1 MSFPPVMKE
10 KADGSAVPRR
20 PRRFRLLLLCVLGLA
35 GSSLAGAP
43 LPGGPDGW
51 HSDLG
56 AAIERAGE
64 SGKEN
69 LLVFTGLEWEDRSR
83 KLRDEAMGDPGFLG
97 ALRGS
102 FVLTHIDL
110 PETPGDETALSEAQA
125 RDYRL
130 ARELKLRV
138 FPSIYLCTTEGRP
151 YGLVAYG
158 EEAPGVLA
166 KAIHE
171 KRNAHAEAMRGIDR
185 LEGPD
190 RARAID
196 SWLGTLPEP
205 LRVLHRDKIE
215 NLIASDP
222 EDVTGLRSKHQ
233 LALAVPEARRLRYT
247 GKLEESERLY
257 LQILAEVEPEGEALQ
272 QIHYELADIHFQR
285 KDYDRL
291 LDTLDLAI
299 EAAPR
304 GERMEV
310 LREMME
316 AFTRQWILTK
326 CKPGAMRAVNYDHKR
341 VALAPGDTATL
352 LETISAAKRSAP
364 GSTRN
369 RTLDAMAEEL
379 RGGGGG
385 K

>member
-1 MSFPPVMKE
+1 MSFSPVMN
-10 KADGSAVPRR
+10 ADDSPVPRR
-20 PRRFRLLLLCVLGLA
+20 PRSFRELLLCALALA
-35 GSSLAGAP
+35 GSSLPAAP
-43 LPGGPDGW
+43 LPG
-51 HSDLG
+51 
-56 AAIERAGE
+56 ET
-64 SGKEN
+64 GKEN
-69 LLVFTGLEWEDRSR
+69 LLVFTGLGWDDRSR
-83 KLRDEAMGDPGFLG
+83 KLRDEAMGDPEFLG

-110 PETPGDETALSEAQA
+110 PETPRDENSLTDAEA

-130 ARELKLRV
+130 ARDLKLRV
-138 FPSIYLCTTEGRP
+138 FPSIYLCTTGGQP
-151 YGLVAYG
+151 YGLVACG
-158 EEAPGVLA
+158 EEGPGVLA
-166 KAIHE
+166 KAILE
-171 KRNAHAEAMRGIDR
+171 KRSAHAKAMRGIDR
-185 LEGPD
+185 LEGAD

-205 LRVLHRDKIE
+205 LRILHRDKIE

-233 LALAVPEARRLRYT
+233 LALAIPEARRLRYT
-247 GKLEESERLY
+247 GKLEEAERQY
-257 LQILAEVEPEGEALQ
+257 LKIIAEVEPEGEALQ
-272 QIHYELADIHFQR
+272 QIHYELADVHFQR

-299 EAAPR
+299 EAAPQ

-316 AFTRQWILTK
+316 VFTRQWILMR
-326 CKPGAMRAVNYDHKR
+326 CKPGAMQAVNYDHKK
-341 VALAPGDTATL
+341 VTLAPGDTAKL
-352 LETISAAKRSAP
+352 LETIDEAKRCAS

-369 RTLDAMAEEL
+369 RTLDAMADEL
-379 RGGGGG
+379 RAAGGG